1 MHDDV
6 NLKKGDRRPAVLIGV
21 KKGDQVKKW
30 RCTVC
35 GYIHEGEEPP
45 EICPVCGADR
55 SKFVEIVTEEE
66 AEEKTTAKID
76 PLEPETEAKGAD
88 SPETT
93 PDSLSKYD
101 RIYQLMV
108 KHHVHPISVHI
119 PNGLLPVSVLF
130 FLLAAIFKF
139 TGLSHAAFYNL
150 IFVVFAM
157 PLVLFSGVIVW
168 QKKYNGAM
176 TTLFLTKMICGGV
189 VSLTAMILVIWSI
202 ADPGVLALTSAH
214 LGAFL
219 FVTIVMLG
227 AAVTAG
233 FLGGKLVFRD

>member
-1 MHDDV
+1 M
-6 NLKKGDRRPAVLIGV
+6 
-21 KKGDQVKKW
+21 KKW
-30 RCTVC
+30 ECKVC

-55 SKFVEIVTEEE
+55 SKFVEIV
-66 AEEKTTAKID
+66 AEENSEKKTEID
-76 PLEPETEAKGAD
+76 LLEPETEAKVAD
-88 SPETT
+88 APGTALH
-93 PDSLSKYD
+93 PLSKYD
-101 RIYQLMV
+101 RIYHLMV

-219 FVTIVMLG
+219 FITIVMLG

>member
-1 MHDDV
+1 M
-6 NLKKGDRRPAVLIGV
+6 
-21 KKGDQVKKW
+21 KKW

-55 SKFVEIVTEEE
+55 SKFVEIV
-66 AEEKTTAKID
+66 AEENGEKKSKTKID
-76 PLEPETEAKGAD
+76 SLEPETEAKVAVAPG
-88 SPETT
+88 TT
-93 PDSLSKYD
+93 LDPLSKYD

-130 FLLAAIFKF
+130 IFLAVIFKF
-139 TGLSHAAFYNL
+139 TGLSQAAFYNL

-189 VSLTAMILVIWSI
+189 VSLTAVILVIWSI
-202 ADPGVLALTSAH
+202 VDPGVLALTSAH
-214 LGAFL
+214 LVAFL
-219 FVTIVMLG
+219 FVNMVMLG

>member
-1 MHDDV
+1 M
-6 NLKKGDRRPAVLIGV
+6 
-21 KKGDQVKKW
+21 KKW
-30 RCTVC
+30 KCTVC
-35 GYIHEGEEPP
+35 GYIHEGGEPP

-55 SKFVEIVTEEE
+55 TKFVEIITEEKT
-66 AEEKTTAKID
+66 EEKTTTKID
-76 PLEPETEAKGAD
+76 PIELETETKTLDAEGR
-88 SPETT
+88 T
-93 PDSLSKYD
+93 PDPPSKYD

-130 FLLAAIFKF
+130 IFLAVIFKF
-139 TGLSHAAFYNL
+139 AGLSQAAFYNL

-189 VSLTAMILVIWSI
+189 VSLTAMILVIWSVV
-202 ADPGVLALTSAH
+202 DPGVLALTSAH
-214 LGAFL
+214 LVAFL
-219 FVTIVMLG
+219 FVNIVMLG

>member
-1 MHDDV
+1 M
-6 NLKKGDRRPAVLIGV
+6 
-21 KKGDQVKKW
+21 KKW

-55 SKFVEIVTEEE
+55 SKFVEIV
-66 AEEKTTAKID
+66 AEENGEKKSKTKID
-76 PLEPETEAKGAD
+76 PLEPETEANVAD
-88 SPETT
+88 APGTT
-93 PDSLSKYD
+93 LDPLSKYD

-130 FLLAAIFKF
+130 IFLAVIFKF
-139 TGLSHAAFYNL
+139 TGLSQAAFYNL
-150 IFVVFAM
+150 IFVVFSM

-189 VSLTAMILVIWSI
+189 VSLTAMILVVWSI
-202 ADPGVLALTSAH
+202 VDPGVLSLTSTH
-214 LGAFL
+214 LVAFL
-219 FVTIVMLG
+219 FVNMVMLG

>member
-1 MHDDV
+1 M
-6 NLKKGDRRPAVLIGV
+6 
-21 KKGDQVKKW
+21 KKW

-55 SKFVEIVTEEE
+55 SKFVEIV
-66 AEEKTTAKID
+66 AEENGEKKSKTKID
-76 PLEPETEAKGAD
+76 PLEPETEAKVAVAPG
-88 SPETT
+88 TT
-93 PDSLSKYD
+93 LDPLSKYD

-130 FLLAAIFKF
+130 IFLAVIFKF
-139 TGLSHAAFYNL
+139 TGLSQAAFYNL

-202 ADPGVLALTSAH
+202 VDPVVLTLTSTH
-214 LGAFL
+214 LVAFL
-219 FVTIVMLG
+219 LVNMVMLG

>member
-1 MHDDV
+1 M
-6 NLKKGDRRPAVLIGV
+6 
-21 KKGDQVKKW
+21 KKW

-55 SKFVEIVTEEE
+55 SKFVEIV
-66 AEEKTTAKID
+66 AEEKAEEKSKTKTD
-76 PLEPETEAKGAD
+76 PLEPETEAKVAD
-88 SPETT
+88 APGKTL
-93 PDSLSKYD
+93 DSLSKYD

-119 PNGLLPVSVLF
+119 PNGLLPVSVF
-130 FLLAAIFKF
+130 FIFLAVIFKF
-139 TGLSHAAFYNL
+139 TGLSQAAFYNL
-150 IFVVFAM
+150 IFVVFTM
-157 PLVLFSGVIVW
+157 PLVIFSGVIVW

-189 VSLTAMILVIWSI
+189 VSLTAVILVIWSI
-202 ADPGVLALTSAH
+202 VDPGVLALTSDH
-214 LGAFL
+214 LVAFL
-219 FVTIVMLG
+219 FVNMVMLG

-233 FLGGKLVFRD
+233 FLGGKLVFKD

>member
-1 MHDDV
+1 M
-6 NLKKGDRRPAVLIGV
+6 
-21 KKGDQVKKW
+21 KKW

-55 SKFVEIVTEEE
+55 SKFVEIV
-66 AEEKTTAKID
+66 AEENGEKKSKTKID
-76 PLEPETEAKGAD
+76 PLEPETEANVAD
-88 SPETT
+88 APGTT
-93 PDSLSKYD
+93 LDPLSKYD

-130 FLLAAIFKF
+130 IFLAVIFKF
-139 TGLSHAAFYNL
+139 TGLSQAAFYNL
-150 IFVVFAM
+150 IFVVFSM

-176 TTLFLTKMICGGV
+176 TNLFLTKMICGGV
-189 VSLTAMILVIWSI
+189 VSLTAMILVVWSI
-202 ADPGVLALTSAH
+202 VDPGVLSLTSTH
-214 LGAFL
+214 LVAFL
-219 FVTIVMLG
+219 FVNMVMLG

>member
-1 MHDDV
+1 M
-6 NLKKGDRRPAVLIGV
+6 
-21 KKGDQVKKW
+21 KKW

-55 SKFVEIVTEEE
+55 SKFVEIV
-66 AEEKTTAKID
+66 AEENGEKKSKTKID
-76 PLEPETEAKGAD
+76 SLEPETEANVAD
-88 SPETT
+88 APGTT
-93 PDSLSKYD
+93 LDPLSKYD

-130 FLLAAIFKF
+130 IFLAVIFKF
-139 TGLSHAAFYNL
+139 TGLSQAAFYNL
-150 IFVVFAM
+150 IFVVFSM

-189 VSLTAMILVIWSI
+189 ASLTAMILVVWSI
-202 ADPGVLALTSAH
+202 VDPGVLSLTSTH
-214 LGAFL
+214 LVAFL
-219 FVTIVMLG
+219 FVNMVMLG

>member
-1 MHDDV
+1 
-6 NLKKGDRRPAVLIGV
+6 
-21 KKGDQVKKW
+21 VKKW

-55 SKFVEIVTEEE
+55 SKFVEIV
-66 AEEKTTAKID
+66 AEENGEKKSKTKID
-76 PLEPETEAKGAD
+76 SLEPETEAKVAD
-88 SPETT
+88 IPGTT
-93 PDSLSKYD
+93 LDPLSKYD

-130 FLLAAIFKF
+130 IFLAVIFKF
-139 TGLSHAAFYNL
+139 TGLSQAAFYNL

-168 QKKYNGAM
+168 RKKYNGAM

-189 VSLTAMILVIWSI
+189 VSLTAVILVIWSI
-202 ADPGVLALTSAH
+202 VDPGVLALTSAH
-214 LGAFL
+214 LVAFL
-219 FVTIVMLG
+219 FVNMVMLG

>member
-1 MHDDV
+1 M
-6 NLKKGDRRPAVLIGV
+6 
-21 KKGDQVKKW
+21 KKW
-30 RCTVC
+30 ECTVC
-35 GYIHEGEEPP
+35 GYIHEGDEPP

-55 SKFVEIVTEEE
+55 SKFVEII
-66 AEEKTTAKID
+66 AEENGKIRSKI
-76 PLEPETEAKGAD
+76 EHIEIETETKTLDAEGKTLGPP
-88 SPETT
+88 SIH
-93 PDSLSKYD
+93 D

-130 FLLAAIFKF
+130 IFLAVIFKF
-139 TGLSHAAFYNL
+139 TGLSQAAFYNL

-168 QKKYNGAM
+168 QKKYNGTM

-202 ADPGVLALTSAH
+202 VDPGVLALTSAH
-214 LGAFL
+214 LVAFL
-219 FVTIVMLG
+219 IVNIVMLG

>member
-1 MHDDV
+1 M
-6 NLKKGDRRPAVLIGV
+6 
-21 KKGDQVKKW
+21 KKW
-30 RCTVC
+30 ECTVC

-55 SKFVEIVTEEE
+55 SKFVEIV
-66 AEEKTTAKID
+66 AEENGEKKSKTKID
-76 PLEPETEAKGAD
+76 SLEPETEANVAD
-88 SPETT
+88 APGTT
-93 PDSLSKYD
+93 LDPLSKYD

-130 FLLAAIFKF
+130 IFLAVIFKF
-139 TGLSHAAFYNL
+139 TGLSQAAFYNL
-150 IFVVFAM
+150 IFVVFSM

-189 VSLTAMILVIWSI
+189 VSLTAIILVVWSI
-202 ADPGVLALTSAH
+202 VDPGVLSLTSTH
-214 LGAFL
+214 LVAFL
-219 FVTIVMLG
+219 FVNMVMLG